1 MNSLSKLALV
11 AAGSLLIL
19 SNVAL
24 AEQKTFNIW
33 WFEGADTSQGIAWT
47 KALDEFKAK
56 HADVTVNFQQKTF
69 QQLQASGS
77 MILNSDQAPDV
88 LEYNKGNATAGLV
101 SSQGLLT
108 NLDDYVT
115 KEGWDKILNAGDL
128 VLSKYDE
135 KGIYGSGHIWGISV
149 YGEYVSC
156 FYNIDMFDK
165 AGLKP
170 PTTMDEWVADMDTFQ
185 KQGIT
190 PLSLGAIDTS
200 GQHLLASLAYT
211 KADDTWVQNYQGL
224 KAPLDGAPYLYA
236 AQTLLDWVNKGYI
249 SKDVT
254 GEKAEDAGTS
264 FISGKYPIFY
274 SGSWWYNRF
283 TTEATS
289 FKWGTFLFPGTTMSP
304 GSAGNMWVVPEKAQN
319 KDLAYKFIDITM
331 SPAIQALMG
340 NSGGVPVAAK
350 TSDITAPSSKLLIDN
365 FNVLTQRDGIGF
377 YPDWPTPTFYDQL
390 NAGLQELVNGTKSVK
405 DVDTEL
411 GAEYQAGVNSIVKA
425 P

>member
-24 AEQKTFNIW
+24 AQTTFNIW

-101 SSQGLLT
+101 ASQGLLT

-128 VLSKYDE
+128 VLSKYDD

-156 FYNIDMFDK
+156 FYNIDMFEK

-170 PTTMDEWVADMDTFQ
+170 PTSLEEWEGAMDTFQ

-211 KADDTWVQNYQGL
+211 KADDTWIQNYQGL
-224 KAPLDGAPYLYA
+224 KAPLDGAPYLFA

-249 SKDVT
+249 SKDST
-254 GEKAEDAGTS
+254 GMKDPDAALL
-264 FISGKYPIFY
+264 
-274 SGSWWYNRF
+274 F
-283 TTEATS
+283 TTGKAPMYVSGTWNLGNFAATAKG
-289 FKWGTFLFPGTTMSP
+289 FKWGQFVIPTAKYSV
-304 GSAGNMWVVPEKAQN
+304 GSTGNLWVIPKGAKN
-319 KDLAYKFIDITM
+319 PDLAAEWISLTL
-331 SPAIQALMG
+331 SPKYQTEMANA
-340 NSGGVPVAAK
+340 GGVAIAADPATITDPVGKNAAAVFK
-350 TSDITAPSSKLLIDN
+350 QISDKNGL
-365 FNVLTQRDGIGF
+365 GF
-377 YPDWPTPTFYDQL
+377 YPDWPVPGYYDVLNQKDTGLFQGTLTPEQFVEQIKKVYDD
-390 NAGLQELVNGTKSVK
+390 AQEN
-405 DVDTEL
+405 
-411 GAEYQAGVNSIVKA
+411 Q
-425 P
+425 